1 MKRYLYIIIGIVV
14 AAALA
19 ILVLIYIKDRSATS
33 TTIGSTTTGSLPAV
47 GTQTNPGST
56 SSTILALSPSS
67 SSTTP
72 PQPTAGSF
80 GILSTSAVL
89 DYFVDA
95 QNNITAIQP
104 TGAVITISNGQSSLI
119 NSSTISDIVSASFSY
134 DGKKILLS
142 FGDPSNPQAEL
153 FDVASKIW
161 TTLPQ
166 CMQSPRWASSGYQI
180 AFLASA
186 GTGKES
192 LSMINA
198 AIPKSG
204 VATLLTL
211 HANDMALQWIG
222 KTQFVLSDK
231 PTSYVNGSAWLFNSQ
246 NDTLT
251 PIISNQA
258 GIETIWSSSTN
269 PLGLIFSIDQSGQG
283 QTLDL
288 DTTSGAVVQKLS
300 YLTLPSKCLF
310 STENT
315 ATSTTVTT
323 SSQYLALYCG
333 IPRSSSGFSSARL
346 PDDYNMMALFTSD
359 DIYKINTATGAT
371 DALFSDQTQN
381 LDTSDLK
388 IFNNTLFFINRYDQ
402 KLYGLVL
409 AQ

>member
-1 MKRYLYIIIGIVV
+1 
-14 AAALA
+14 
-19 ILVLIYIKDRSATS
+19 
-33 TTIGSTTTGSLPAV
+33 
-47 GTQTNPGST
+47 
-56 SSTILALSPSS
+56 
-67 SSTTP
+67 
-72 PQPTAGSF
+72 
-80 GILSTSAVL
+80 VL

-166 CMQSPRWASSGYQI
+166 GMQSPRWASSGYQI

-315 ATSTTVTT
+315 ATSTTLRSTVA
-323 SSQYLALYCG
+323 SLAARADFL
-333 IPRSSSGFSSARL
+333 PR
-346 PDDYNMMALFTSD
+346 DYPM
-359 DIYKINTATGAT
+359 II
-371 DALFSDQTQN
+371 
-381 LDTSDLK
+381 
-388 IFNNTLFFINRYDQ
+388 I
-402 KLYGLVL
+402 
-409 AQ
+409 